1 MNFNGAVRDRTY
13 DHIFE
18 DYKYVTR
25 PKEVKENIKAIS
37 NTGDIDVPLISFT
50 GSLDA
55 LIFPEIHAEGYQKL
69 VKRAGK
75 EHLHRLYTIEGGN
88 HVDSLVWNSGADP
101 DKELQPLLPYA
112 HQAFDL
118 LVDWVENKSTPPKS
132 KSIPTPENPVKVI
145 DLKTGEERDPTIK
158 I

>member
-25 PKEVKENIKAIS
+25 PKEVKENIKAIA

-132 KSIPTPENPVKVI
+132 KSIPTPKNPVKVI
-145 DLKTGEERDPTIK
+145 DLKTGEERDPR
-158 I
+158 